1 MKISN
6 GLDIG
11 HLLCKSK
18 GGLFLDKHHIPPSSQ
33 IRQIYLEL
41 FDTPQLTM
49 QVRIQCIWIP

>member
-11 HLLCKSK
+11 HLLFKSK

-41 FDTPQLTM
+41 FDTPKLTM
-49 QVRIQCIWIP
+49 QARIQCI